1 MWFVF
6 SVCAA
11 LCFGLRGIL
20 YQWTS
25 QRPVDQNILLFG
37 IYVSGA
43 LIPIGINLYFNQPWS
58 FEVWP
63 GVLMGL
69 FSFIANAAMF
79 KGYAVGKA
87 SIIAVLTGF
96 PPLVVALSAYIL
108 WGESLD
114 NLQMG
119 GFIILI
125 FSLLVI
131 RYDREFKVGKLQ
143 GLKWG
148 LLTMFFFGLTDV
160 SSKQATLLEAA
171 TLPVLTMMYGTGA
184 VGFAGL
190 YLWNN
195 WKSSRN
201 NIEDEKLRIATY
213 GRATSGLWAKKHTLI
228 WGLFIGISNV
238 AGMIFLMSAFRL
250 GTTGL
255 VSAISS
261 MNIVIVLLYARFYLK
276 ETLGFR
282 VGSGLTLAL
291 VGVLILRLAT

>member
-6 SVCAA
+6 AIGAA

-25 QRPVDQNILLFG
+25 QRPIEQSILLFG

-43 LIPIGINLYFNQPWS
+43 LISMGINLYFNQPWS
-58 FEVWP
+58 FEVWV
-63 GVLMGL
+63 GALMGL

-87 SIIAVLTGF
+87 SIIAIFTGF
-96 PPLVVALSAYIL
+96 PPVVVALSAYIL

-114 NLQMG
+114 IIQMV

-125 FSLLVI
+125 FSLLVV
-131 RYDREFKVGKLQ
+131 RYDREFKVSKLQ
-143 GLKWG
+143 GVKWG

-160 SSKQATLLEAA
+160 SSKQATLLEAE
-171 TLPVLTMMYGTGA
+171 TFPVLTMMYGTGA
-184 VGFAGL
+184 LGFAGL
-190 YLWNN
+190 YLWNG
-195 WKSSRN
+195 WKSSRD
-201 NIEDEKLRIATY
+201 NIEDGMLQITTN
-213 GRATSGLWAKKHTLI
+213 GRNASGLWTKKRTLV

-238 AGMIFLMSAFRL
+238 VGMVFLISAFRL

-261 MNIVIVLLYARFYLK
+261 MNIVIVLLYARIYLK
-276 ETLGFR
+276 ERLGIR
-282 VGSGLTLAL
+282 VGIGLTLAL
-291 VGVLILRLAT
+291 VGVLVLRLAT